1 MLIHIHNRFFVCAR
15 RCLNEMYTQ
24 GKEACDA
31 ALHRMKME
39 NVKPGDEL
47 PKVEHAK
54 DSDRFLVSRV
64 VTVPLPSFQYGEE
77 VYAGINCRMK
87 WAISSKDCEV
97 ELTERNLRY
106 WLAALAASPQLP
118 KKEKKAKNQDQ
129 DQKEDENEGPQDEY
143 YQADPDGNSQGEN
156 AGKDQNEHDGNTAGD
171 QNGVNEGE
179 HDEEEKAVASPK
191 KRRKLKRRRSD
202 VEGGS
207 PPKKDRKP

>member
-1 MLIHIHNRFFVCAR
+1 MVFVCAR
-15 RCLNEMYTQ
+15 RFLKEMHTRGQ
-24 GKEACDA
+24 EACDA

-39 NVKPGDEL
+39 NVQPGDEL

-64 VTVPLPSFQYGEE
+64 VTVPLPSFQYGEK

-87 WAISSKDCEV
+87 WAIASKDFEV

-106 WLAALAASPQLP
+106 WFAALAASPQLP
-118 KKEKKAKNQDQ
+118 KKEKKAKDQ
-129 DQKEDENEGPQDEY
+129 DQQEDANEGPQDDNH
-143 YQADPDGNSQGEN
+143 QADPNGNSHGEN
-156 AGKDQNEHDGNTAGD
+156 AGDNENEFDENTAGD
-171 QNGVNEGE
+171 QNGVKEGE
-179 HDEEEKAVASPK
+179 HDEEEKAAGSPK
-191 KRRKLKRRRSD
+191 KKRKLKRRRSD